1 MQVKELIK
9 ELQAVKNQNARV
21 DIYVPN
27 FKEEDTCQDYQTDD
41 FEIHRAG
48 DNDEYIE
55 IYCGYDLET
64 FNKDQKQK
72 EVA

>member
-1 MQVKELIK
+1 MKVKELIK

-27 FKEEDTCQDYQTDD
+27 FKGEDTCQDYQTDD
-41 FEIHRAG
+41 FEIHRVS

-72 EVA
+72 WR